1 LQQQLFLTLQTTL
14 YTLQEYKD
22 AFPESTLCHIMHQK
36 FVRRVDGKTAARAVF
51 AASLPLRKSGVLG
64 FEVYLAH
71 AAIEL
76 HVNKEPEVVSL
87 LQLVEHYR

>member
-1 LQQQLFLTLQTTL
+1 
-14 YTLQEYKD
+14 
-22 AFPESTLCHIMHQK
+22 MHQK

-64 FEVYLAH
+64 YEVYLAH

-76 HVNKEPEVVSL
+76 HVNKEPEVVS
-87 LQLVEHYR
+87 QPSTHRT